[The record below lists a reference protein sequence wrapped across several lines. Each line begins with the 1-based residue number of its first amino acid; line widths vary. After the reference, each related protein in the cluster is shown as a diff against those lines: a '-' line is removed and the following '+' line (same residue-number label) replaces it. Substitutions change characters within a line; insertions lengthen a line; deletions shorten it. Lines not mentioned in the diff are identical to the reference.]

1 MVSTRY
7 DGHQISWKFGKCSSS
22 GKYTDYMMY
31 MHRCCLEPG
40 KYILSCINTEQ
51 PHGWKKGYI
60 EIEDGRYCDD
70 FMSYK
75 EMQLITITGINKSPV
90 RKNIFV
96 S

>member
-51 PHGWKKGYI
+51 PHGWKNGYI
-60 EIEDGRYCDD
+60 EIEGFRYCND

-75 EMQLITITGINKSPV
+75 KMHLINIIGINKS
-90 RKNIFV
+90 
-96 S
+96 